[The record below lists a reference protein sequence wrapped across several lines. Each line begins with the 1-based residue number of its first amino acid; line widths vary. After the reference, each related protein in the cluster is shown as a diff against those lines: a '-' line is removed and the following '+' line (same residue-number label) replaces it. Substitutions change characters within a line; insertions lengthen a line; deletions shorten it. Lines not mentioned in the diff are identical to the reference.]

1 MNAQLNDALWAST
14 AELLRTHVDQS
25 GLSRPLKDVVLR
37 HLSGPKRVLPEG
49 KETACASLTL
59 LSFAATSQS
68 DPRLAIPAAA
78 AMEMLVAAGDVID
91 DLQDNV
97 DGYENDR
104 HRVGEAFEVTSLL
117 LLFAHELINV
127 MASQGFEA
135 QRVLRALR
143 RLDRVMARSMSGQDA
158 DMRVEASDSV
168 QLQDSLR
175 ITQQKSA
182 NMIKFAAELGA
193 ILGTDQ
199 IDQIA
204 LCGHFGWHLGTVAQL
219 SNDIGGVWP
228 GGPASSDIRL
238 GKRTI
243 PITFAL
249 QMTPSMS
256 SRNVQTDDLGISK
269 NEEKARRLIWMSG
282 GIHYAWWLS
291 AISKARAIRT
301 AERLSKHRPGKYHLA
316 SILT

>member
-1 MNAQLNDALWAST
+1 MNAQLSDTLWAST
-14 AELLRTHVDQS
+14 AELLTAHVEQS
-25 GLSRPLKDVVLR
+25 GLSRPLKDAVLK
-37 HLSGPKRVLPEG
+37 HLSGPKRVLPDG
-49 KETACASLTL
+49 KATACASLTL

-68 DPRLAIPAAA
+68 DPRTAIPAAA
-78 AMEMLVAAGDVID
+78 AMEMLVAAGDIID

-117 LLFAHELINV
+117 LLFAHELINA
-127 MASQGFEA
+127 MSDQGLEA

-158 DMRVEASDSV
+158 DMRVEASNSAQPD
-168 QLQDSLR
+168 DSLR

-182 NMIKFAAELGA
+182 NMVKFAGELGA

-228 GGPASSDIRL
+228 GGPPSSDIQL
-238 GKRTI
+238 GKRTV

-249 QMTPSMS
+249 HTTPGMS
-256 SRNVQTDDLGISK
+256 SQNAQRNVLGISK
-269 NEEKARRLIWMSG
+269 DEERTRRLIWMSG
-282 GIHYAWWLS
+282 GIHYAWWL
-291 AISKARAIRT
+291 AAVSKARAIRT
-301 AERLSKHRPGKYHLA
+301 AERLSIHRPGRYHLA
-316 SILT
+316 SILN